1 MHDVNSG
8 RTMKKYRISLGILML
23 VALAGSPVP
32 AHDEFDD
39 DAELKRTP
47 ADSNQSV
54 ALQSQPESKVTI
66 KLFQYQPG
74 RIKAP
79 VGTMVTWLNEDEIF
93 HTVTAGDPV
102 KKSGGFDATLDG
114 KGKSFSFTFSQPGT
128 YTYYC
133 ERHEHMR
140 GEIEVR

>member
-1 MHDVNSG
+1 
-8 RTMKKYRISLGILML
+8 ML
-23 VALAGSPVP
+23 LATTGSPP
-32 AHDEFDD
+32 LLAHDECDD
-39 DAELKRTP
+39 VSQPKLTRAETHESL
-47 ADSNQSV
+47 

-74 RIKAP
+74 RLQAG
-79 VGTMVTWLNEDEIF
+79 VGTMVTWLNEDEIL
-93 HTVTAGDPV
+93 HTVTAGEPD
-102 KKSGGFDATLDG
+102 KGGGFDAALDG

-140 GEIEVR
+140 GEIEIR

>member
-1 MHDVNSG
+1 MFVV
-8 RTMKKYRISLGILML
+8 L
-23 VALAGSPVP
+23 VGDSPVL
-32 AHDEFDD
+32 AHDECDD
-39 DAELKRTP
+39 FAQPKAAPVESHET
-47 ADSNQSV
+47 A

-74 RIKAP
+74 RIQAG
-79 VGTMVTWLNEDEIF
+79 VGSTVTWLNEDEIF
-93 HTVTAGDPV
+93 HTVTAGEPD
-102 KKSGGFDATLDG
+102 KKGGGFDAALDG

-140 GEIEVR
+140 GEIEIR